1 MNTTYSSKAEAR
13 SALRSAD
20 ERRKKALATAREIAD
35 RAAKGDERPSDH
47 DDYFA
52 ANDEYDRQSKIMHEV
67 RAYLDDRETED
78 AFDAAARKSGRGTK
92 DSSAMTEL
100 RYGKPLPAGAGFVDL
115 YDEKRTIE
123 DTGRYLEA
131 LIRNDYATLAEMRA
145 TLTTG
150 AATKGAEFVN
160 PELAAPLLDMARANT
175 VLVKAGAQVVPLRGN
190 TTKFPRH
197 DGDLVLAARDEAGAV
212 AATDV
217 TLGSVTLTPRSYMA
231 MAKVSREML
240 ADSSVDV
247 PNYLA
252 AVAADA
258 VAVMIDQQGL
268 YGSGVAPIVKGLKS
282 MTSLTINHAGAD
294 GAALTNYD
302 AVIDL
307 VARVKAKNYPVTAI
321 LSRPNVVAN
330 FGKLR
335 IDQGGGAGT
344 GVYLPKPE
352 YLQGIPWLETS
363 SIPTNLTVGGSGAV
377 TTDMFAGDFSQLLIG
392 VREDLNVKVYNEL
405 YAGTGEIGVQFSIRW
420 DIQPVRIAALECLDG
435 IID

>member
-1 MNTTYSSKAEAR
+1 MTFYSKAEAR

-20 ERRKKALATAREIAD
+20 ERRMKALATAREIAE

-47 DDYFA
+47 EDYFA
-52 ANDEYDRQSKIMHEV
+52 ANDEYDRQSKIMHE
-67 RAYLDDRETED
+67 ADDYLRNEDTAD
-78 AFDAAARKSGRGTK
+78 AFSAAARKIGRGTK

-100 RYGKPLPAGAGFVDL
+100 RYGRPLPTGMGFADL
-115 YDEKRTIE
+115 YDEKRTLE

-131 LIRNDYATLAEMRA
+131 LIRNDYATVAEMRA

-240 ADSSVDV
+240 ADSSVNV
-247 PNYLA
+247 PEYLS

-258 VAVMIDQQGL
+258 VAVMIDSTGL
-268 YGSGVAPIVKGLKS
+268 YGSGVAPIVKGVKN
-282 MTSLTINHAGAD
+282 MTALTVTHAGAD
-294 GAALTNYD
+294 GAALTSYD
-302 AVIDL
+302 PIIDL
-307 VARVKAKNYPVTAI
+307 VARVKAKNYGVSAI

-330 FGKLR
+330 LGKLR

-363 SIPTNLTVGGSGAV
+363 SIPTNLVVGGSGANC
-377 TTDMFAGDFSQLLIG
+377 TDLFAGDFSQLLIG
-392 VREDLNVKVYNEL
+392 VREDLNVKVYHEL
-405 YAGTGEIGVQFSIRW
+405 YAGTGEIGVQFSVRW
-420 DIQPVRIAALECLDG
+420 DIQPIRIAAIECLDAVL
-435 IID
+435 D